1 MKHLDNFKIFEAGSN
16 WWEEKLSDYFF
27 DSDEIRD
34 YFNYITDEFGVS
46 PYIETGFWDK
56 NFKMI
61 SKKLDVLER
70 KYYPGYLIRIQMPS
84 MSKIQEV
91 ILWNKY
97 MNNALDILDKNYFCW
112 INMGGGYLSL
122 ICLDKTQEFDAK
134 SIEFKSKKNP
144 GIRSNSDYYLELLSN
159 HHKILRAEKSGDD
172 SIIITPIDDFEKVK
186 TILGR
191 IFSKHENITL
201 SEEKINNS
209 RNIILKLL

>member
-1 MKHLDNFKIFEAGSN
+1 
-16 WWEEKLSDYFF
+16 
-27 DSDEIRD
+27 
-34 YFNYITDEFGVS
+34 
-46 PYIETGFWDK
+46 
-56 NFKMI
+56 
-61 SKKLDVLER
+61 
-70 KYYPGYLIRIQMPS
+70 
-84 MSKIQEV
+84 
-91 ILWNKY
+91 
-97 MNNALDILDKNYFCW
+97 
-112 INMGGGYLSL
+112 MGGGYLSL

-191 IFSKHENITL
+191 IFSKKLFDENITL